1 MYERLLKATQDRV
14 GIVAD
19 EQILY
24 EQEKEKQEMKR
35 LLNEIKRTITV
46 NRASSANAQLGRNK
60 KPKKD

>member
-1 MYERLLKATQDRV
+1 MFERLLKATQDRV

-35 LLNEIKRTITV
+35 LMNEIKRNITV
-46 NRASSANAQLGRNK
+46 HRAPSANAQLGRK
-60 KPKKD
+60 KAKQD

>member
-1 MYERLLKATQDRV
+1 MFERLLKATQDRV

-35 LLNEIKRTITV
+35 LMNEIKRNITV
-46 NRASSANAQLGRNK
+46 HRPTSANAQLGRK
-60 KPKKD
+60 KAKKN

>member
-19 EQILY
+19 DQILY

-46 NRASSANAQLGRNK
+46 NRASSANAQLGRRK